1 MIMNALRKGFT
12 LVEVNLAIFVM
23 AAGVLSMCGL
33 YSLGYRENSQSI
45 EDVDATAYADV
56 CLAPLVAALSSPLLT
71 WEDWQKIGSS
81 NALTTDAKNA
91 GISGIWPDNGWYS
104 YVQVQNRE
112 MRVVKDPRGIAGSA
126 YKNLKSVLSSAKVD
140 IPDFDLPPNYQ
151 AGLVIT
157 RRGSVVQIAY
167 RLSRR
172 SQALFSQPV
181 FVAEVPFQGGFAK
194 ATIEKEVE

>member
-1 MIMNALRKGFT
+1 MNALRKGFT

-23 AAGVLSMCGL
+23 AVGVLSMCGL

-56 CLAPLVAALSSPLLT
+56 CLAPLVAALSSPQLT

-81 NALTTDAKNA
+81 GSLSTDAKNA
-91 GISGIWPDNGWYS
+91 GIGGIWPDQGWRS
-104 YVQVQNRE
+104 YVQVQNRS
-112 MRVVKDPRGIAGSA
+112 MRVIKNPRATAAQA
-126 YKNLKSVLSSAKVD
+126 YKNLKSALSSSKVNIPELD
-140 IPDFDLPPNYQ
+140 IPSNYQ
-151 AGLVIT
+151 AGLVVT
-157 RRGSVVQIAY
+157 RRGSVVQLAF

-181 FVAEVPFQGGFAK
+181 FVAEVPFQGGFSK
-194 ATIEKEVE
+194 AAIEKEVE